1 MLAQH
6 QRADAVGVA
15 EGEHAVARYH
25 GNDGIRAAHALVHS
39 GDRIED
45 VVYGQVQRVGVL
57 ADGLAQ
63 LVSEHVEQHFAVGLG
78 VHMAQVLGI
87 DLLVQLG
94 GVGEVAVVCQHDA
107 KGGADVKGLGFG
119 GAACVACGGIAHMG
133 DARVAVQI
141 AHVAGAEHFA
151 HHAFAFVHVEIA
163 VLRGYDACRVLPAVL
178 QHLQAVIQELVYGFV

>member
-1 MLAQH
+1 MFAQH

-25 GNDGIRAAHALVHS
+25 GNDGIRATHALVHL
-39 GDRIED
+39 GDGSKD
-45 VVYGQVQRVGVL
+45 VVDGEMQRVGVL

-63 LVSEHVEQHFAVGLG
+63 LVGEDVEQHFAVGLG
-78 VHMAQVLGI
+78 VYMAQILGI

-94 GVGEVAVVCQHDA
+94 GVGEVAVVRQHDA
-107 KGGADVKGLGFG
+107 KGGADVKGLGFS

-163 VLRGYDACRVLPAVL
+163 VLRGYDACCVLPAML
-178 QHLQAVIQELVYGFV
+178 